1 MQQWLIEA
9 VEQRLQTV
17 FAALIP
23 GARLHYAS
31 GAGAPTSG
39 EPWMWWQQTFRIAP
53 SASLSVGLSAAAVA
67 GISAAVQQGGLLGTA
82 TSEEAAN
89 ALLRILANA
98 CAAIVPGFYAT
109 AGPLNA
115 GLADAPGIFSLE
127 FDADGHHTVAVALS
141 PALVR
146 IIEAESQ
153 KDLPEAGPAL
163 LNLDLPVSISL
174 GRARL
179 EFRELLRL
187 STGSV
192 VELDRMLGES
202 VDVTINGSV
211 IARGEIVV
219 VEGNYGVRI
228 QDVSGAAWR
237 SVAGFPASL

>member
-1 MQQWLIEA
+1 MQQWLIETL
-9 VEQRLQTV
+9 EQKLQTV

-23 GARLHYAS
+23 GARLYYAP
-31 GAGAPTSG
+31 GGDAPRPG
-39 EPWMWWQQTFRIAP
+39 EPWMWWQQTFGIAP
-53 SASLSVGLSAAAVA
+53 SAALSVGLCAAASA
-67 GISAAVQQGGLLGTA
+67 GISAAVQQAGLLGAA

-98 CAAIVPGFYAT
+98 CAAIVPGLRT
-109 AGPLNA
+109 PAGPLNA
-115 GLADAPGIFSLE
+115 APAEAPGIFSLE
-127 FDADGHHTVAVALS
+127 FEAGRHHTVAVALS

-146 IIEAESQ
+146 ALEAESQ
-153 KDLPEAGPAL
+153 KDLPETGPAL

-174 GRARL
+174 GRASL

-192 VELDRMLGES
+192 IELDRMLGES

-228 QDVSGAAWR
+228 QDVSGTAWR
-237 SVAGFPASL
+237 SVAGFPAGR